1 MGDLKLIEDGN
12 GGDIV
17 LAGNDLSIIH
27 GFENMPY
34 IGLFGGNE
42 VSTPV
47 RRLENEQAFDW
58 WGNSL
63 MPPSIQV
70 NSLTETLLRKTA
82 LNSSGRVLIE
92 QAVKRDLEFMN
103 PFATVNVEV
112 SIDGP
117 SRVNILCKIQ
127 EPNNIKE
134 KEFVYIWDGTRQDLR
149 DPLIPMRVPTFS
161 ITYEPETELLF
172 GANGIGNNSTEYNPS
187 TIYAKTGAQLW
198 TIIDRFV
205 VGSKNL
211 FGLELGELTLQQ
223 QFTGFILPF
232 VGGTATHHK
241 YNLITGLGG
250 TFSGGITHS
259 GSGVQ
264 FGGVNGSFDTGV
276 FGGSLTF
283 PTPPGNINGNN
294 NSFGVYTRTNSSGLM
309 VDLWCADGTN
319 AEVYI
324 YSRTGAGNLTTR
336 NGNTG
341 TNHNSA
347 IADSL
352 GHTAVIRTN
361 NSQYK
366 VFRNG
371 VLINTYSHAS
381 NAQFSDMN
389 ILLGSIAGVS
399 QFTDREISFA
409 YAGLGMTDDQAASF
423 DNLIQE
429 LQDDLN
435 RAV

>member
-1 MGDLKLIEDGN
+1 MGDLKVIEDFN

-17 LAGNDLSIIH
+17 LAGNDLTVIQ
-27 GFENMPY
+27 GWENMPY
-34 IGLFGGNE
+34 LGMFGGNE
-42 VSTPV
+42 MSTPV

-63 MPPSIQV
+63 MTPSLQI

-92 QAVKRDLEFMN
+92 QAVKRDLEFMT
-103 PFATVNVEV
+103 PFSIVSVDV

-117 SRVNILCKIQ
+117 SRVNILCKIK

-161 ITYEPETELLF
+161 VTYEPETELYL
-172 GANGIGNNSTEYNPS
+172 GAAGIGNDSDVYNPA
-187 TIYAKTGAQLW
+187 TIYSKTGAQLW

-205 VGSKNL
+205 VGTKNL
-211 FGLELGELTLQQ
+211 FGLELGELTLQD
-223 QFTGFILPF
+223 QFTGFIMPF
-232 VGGTATHHK
+232 VGGTATYHK
-241 YNLITGLGG
+241 YNLLTGLGG
-250 TFSGGITHS
+250 TFGGGITHS
-259 GSGVQ
+259 GGGVQ

-294 NSFGVYTRTNSSGLM
+294 NSFGIYSRTNSSGLM
-309 VDLWCADGTN
+309 VDMWCADGTN
-319 AEVYI
+319 PEVYI

-341 TNHNSA
+341 TNHNTA

-352 GHTAVIRTN
+352 GHTSMSRVN
-361 NSQYK
+361 NSQFKVYK
-366 VFRNG
+366 NG
-371 VLINTYSHAS
+371 ALVDTFSQAS
-381 NAQFSDMN
+381 NAQFSEMN
-389 ILLGSIAGVS
+389 ILIGSIAGVS
-399 QFTDREISFA
+399 QFTDREICFA
-409 YAGLGMTDDQAASF
+409 YAGLGMTDDQMASF
-423 DNLIQE
+423 DNLVQE